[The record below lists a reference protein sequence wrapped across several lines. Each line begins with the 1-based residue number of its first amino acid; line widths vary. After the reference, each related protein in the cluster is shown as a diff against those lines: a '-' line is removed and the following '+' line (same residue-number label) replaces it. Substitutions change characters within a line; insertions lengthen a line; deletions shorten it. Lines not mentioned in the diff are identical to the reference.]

1 MNNNITQAEIQQWKA
16 KAEELKTRGFI
27 LSEPCLRLI
36 NEHIKL
42 VEVVARQGREAKFL
56 RTEVD
61 KLNAR
66 INEMVGRSRG
76 K

>member
-1 MNNNITQAEIQQWKA
+1 MNNNITQSELQQWKA
-16 KAEELKTRGFI
+16 KAEELKLRRFI